1 MENWYI
7 KNLEKLEIMV
17 QNKNNI
23 ELNDVLIKIR
33 KLKASKAASP
43 NQIREKST
51 RDSNMIPFAYYS
63 GISSSDNATSV
74 NKTVNKAFICSETS
88 EGSMGQSRGQKK
100 GSNDNFT
107 VT

>member
-1 MENWYI
+1 
-7 KNLEKLEIMV
+7 
-17 QNKNNI
+17 
-23 ELNDVLIKIR
+23 
-33 KLKASKAASP
+33 
-43 NQIREKST
+43 
-51 RDSNMIPFAYYS
+51 MIPFAYYS